1 MKLGLYHDIA
11 RLDEAAS
18 EAERIAELGFDG
30 IQFSACHRTSPGKP
44 PTWIDLGDQAC
55 REVRRNY
62 ERHGLEIAALS
73 GYTNLTP
80 PQEQE
85 RLDNVASLRRLI
97 RRAPE
102 LGARSVVTWS
112 GWRGER
118 LLDPDP
124 SVETAETWETFLRS
138 ADEVVGVAR
147 DVGVTVVWELYF
159 THVLGTVERIVG
171 ALERWEGR
179 NVGIVIDPPNLV
191 PPAQL
196 DRLEPLVDE
205 QFSALGKYIALAHAK
220 DVRAD
225 GDQVAYPEPGA
236 GVLDYG
242 RYVDRLRGAGYSGYV
257 IVEHVTDETV
267 ATAAGYVRRFLA

>member
-1 MKLGLYHDIA
+1 MKLGLYHDTA
-11 RLDEAAS
+11 RLEEAAS
-18 EAERIAELGFDG
+18 EAEKIARLGFDG
-30 IQFSACHRTSPGKP
+30 IQFSASYRTVPGKP
-44 PTWIDLGDQAC
+44 PTWIDLDDNAC
-55 REVRRNY
+55 RDLRKRY

-80 PQEQE
+80 RQEQE
-85 RLDNVASLRRLI
+85 RLDNVASLCRLI

-102 LGARSVVTWS
+102 FGARSVVTWS

-124 SVETAETWETFLRS
+124 SVETAETWQTFLRT

-159 THVLGTVERIVG
+159 AHVLGTLERIVN
-171 ALERWEGR
+171 ALDRWEGR
-179 NVGIVIDPPNLV
+179 NVGIVMDPPNLV
-191 PPAQL
+191 PLAQL

-225 GDQVAYPEPGA
+225 GDTIAYPEPGA
-236 GVLDYG
+236 GVLDYRG
-242 RYVDRLRGAGYSGYV
+242 YIDRLRGVGYDGFV

-267 ATAAGYVRRFLA
+267 ATAADYVRRFFA